1 MVGSTATAT
10 CRPLAY
16 EATMGSMMP
25 HRNRAVV
32 RTAIGAAAIA
42 LLGAASLGAQAP
54 ITVVPWRPLEFA
66 AVLPG
71 ITKLVDAAD
80 PQGGVIELRGTGG
93 KQVRITLT
101 LPPIILTQGGVF
113 MQVAYTT
120 GDALLAA
127 TFAPGLGTRFD
138 PNAPKLGC
146 LDPATGS
153 LFLFLGA
160 RVVPRPTQR
169 RGGYT
174 GTVVA
179 NVVYT
184 GLNCP

>member
-1 MVGSTATAT
+1 MRAMITRSIGGVLRGAAGATA
-10 CRPLAY
+10 
-16 EATMGSMMP
+16 M
-25 HRNRAVV
+25 VV
-32 RTAIGAAAIA
+32 VGVMR
-42 LLGAASLGAQAP
+42 LGAQAP
-54 ITVVPWRPLEFA
+54 ITIVPWRPLDFA

-71 ITKLVDAAD
+71 ISKLVDAAN

-113 MQVAYTT
+113 MQVAYTN
-120 GDALLAA
+120 GDALLASSFDPA
-127 TFAPGLGTRFD
+127 MGTRFD

-146 LDPATGS
+146 LDPSTGS

-160 RVVPRPTQR
+160 RAVPLPTQR
-169 RGGYT
+169 RGDYT